1 MFPNAGDAK
10 SALNGSFIMMSHVK
24 FLEAGGA
31 RIVPVS
37 YKLDQ
42 NQLNQVLSQ
51 VNGIYIPGDS
61 PAVL

>member
-42 NQLNQVLSQ
+42 NQLN
-51 VNGIYIPGDS
+51 
-61 PAVL
+61 